1 MTLPSKR
8 TDPILRISL
17 TLSEYPILCDRI
29 RENMRDMLFKQG
41 VITPQD
47 FEEVVREQAIR
58 SQEREGL
65 ENPFGEEAA
74 TVWDTR
80 VHRVRE
86 HLTDFYF
93 ATNLPY
99 ELFEQIVLNVLARRQ
114 DGVEVSVS
122 FSSELSPKYMLFE
135 QARAILAMPEED
147 RKQHDATLEE
157 IKVVLI
163 RAMISDQLEYVTI
176 AKEWLTID
184 DLQQILR
191 HKIGYGKIGGKAA
204 GMLLAAAI
212 LRSVGG
218 EKIRNGLE
226 VPESYFLG
234 SDLMYT
240 FMTRNGL
247 MKWNRQ
253 KYKNEDQ
260 MREQYPAICEEYLA
274 GDFPHDILQR
284 LRTMMEKLQGK
295 PLIVRS
301 SSQLEDNFGT
311 SFAGKY
317 DSYFCPNQDS
327 PEENLRALTMAI
339 SSVYASTIN
348 PDALIYRRRK
358 GLQDYDERMAILIQV
373 VEGES
378 LGRYFLPH
386 AAGVAFSHNLYRW
399 SPRIKREDGFL
410 RLVWGLGTRAVDTV
424 GNDYPRLV
432 ALSHPSLRPEASP
445 QAIRRYSQQYVDV
458 IDLKKNEFRTLPIEK
473 VLTPRYKVIR
483 FLAQVYKD
491 GFLSPIRSALLDVS
505 TDQLVITFDEL
516 LRRTDFPERI
526 REMLHILKKH
536 YQAPVDMEFAIQV
549 ENANTIQP
557 QVHISILQCR
567 PQSQLQDSAVK
578 LPVDLEEEQ
587 IVFST
592 RRMVPRGH
600 VHDIRYVVFVPAEG
614 YFTLPTQDERLRL
627 GRAIGKLNKA
637 LGDNTF
643 ICIGPGRWGTT
654 NPDLGVKVG
663 FSDIFNARALIEL
676 TGGGTG
682 PAPEPSF
689 GTHFF
694 QDMMESN
701 TYPLAIYLED
711 SDVAFSR
718 AFFYDAPNCLS
729 DFLPEEF
736 LVRNGYLENSLR
748 VIDVGR
754 AAPGMHL
761 DLVMDDNQ
769 GKAVCFLAPDSPE
782 SEEETPD

>member
-1 MTLPSKR
+1 MTLPSRR
-8 TDPILRISL
+8 TDPILRITL
-17 TLSEYPILCDRI
+17 TLSEYPILSDKI
-29 RENMRDMLFKQG
+29 REDMRTYLYDQG
-41 VITPQD
+41 VITELD
-47 FEEVVREQAIR
+47 FEEVIREQAIR

-65 ENPFGEEAA
+65 SNPFGEEAA

-80 VHRVRE
+80 VRRVRA

-99 ELFEQIVLNVLARRQ
+99 ELFEQIILKVLAKRTEG
-114 DGVEVSVS
+114 DEVSVS
-122 FSSELSPKYMLFE
+122 FSPELSPKYMLFE
-135 QARAILAMPEED
+135 QARAILNMPPEEQ
-147 RKQHDATLEE
+147 KQHEATLEE
-157 IKVVLI
+157 IRVVLI

-176 AKEWLTID
+176 AKDWLTID
-184 DLQQILR
+184 DLQNILR
-191 HKIGYGKIGGKAA
+191 HKIGYGRIGGKAA

-218 EKIRNGLE
+218 DEINAGLD

-240 FMTRNGL
+240 YMTRNGL

-253 KYKNEDQ
+253 KYKTEDE
-260 MREQYPAICEEYLA
+260 MREQYPGICEEYLA
-274 GDFPHDILQR
+274 GDFPHDILKR
-284 LRTMMEKLQGK
+284 LREVMESLQGK

-317 DSYFCPNQDS
+317 DSFFCPNQGS
-327 PEENLRALTMAI
+327 PEENLRTLTDAI
-339 SSVYASTIN
+339 AGVYASTLN

-373 VEGES
+373 VEGEQF
-378 LGRYFLPH
+378 GRYFLPH

-424 GNDYPRLV
+424 ANDYPRLV

-445 QAIRRYSQQYVDV
+445 RAIQRYSQQYVDV
-458 IDLKKNEFRTLPIEK
+458 IDLKKNELRTLPIDN
-473 VLTPRYKVIR
+473 VLTGRYKPIR
-483 FLAQVYKD
+483 YIAQVFKD
-491 GFLSPIRSALLDVS
+491 GFLSPIRSNLLS
-505 TDQLVITFDEL
+505 SGEEMLVLTFDDL
-516 LRRTDFPERI
+516 LRRTDFPERM
-526 REMLHILKKH
+526 RKMLHLLKKH
-536 YQAPVDMEFAIQV
+536 YQAPVDMEFALHL
-549 ENANTIQP
+549 ENANTHDP
-557 QVHISILQCR
+557 SVRISILQCR
-567 PQSQLQDSAVK
+567 PQSQLQDSIVK
-578 LPVDLEEEQ
+578 LPPDLDPDS

-592 RRMVPRGH
+592 KRMVPRGH
-600 VHDIRYVVFVPAEG
+600 VKDIRYVVFVPAEG
-614 YFTLPTQDERLRL
+614 YFGLLSQDERLRL

-637 LGDNTF
+637 LSEETF

-663 FSDIFNARALIEL
+663 FSDIFNSRALVEL

-694 QDMMESN
+694 QDLMESN
-701 TYPLAIYLED
+701 TYPLAIFLED
-711 SDVAFSR
+711 SDVKFDR
-718 AFFYDAPNCLS
+718 EFFYDSPNCLAA
-729 DFLPEEF
+729 FLSEDYLKQNP
-736 LVRNGYLENSLR
+736 YLENCLR
-748 VIDVGR
+748 VIEVSR
-754 AAPGMHL
+754 ANPGMHL
-761 DLVMDDNQ
+761 ELIMDDDK
-769 GKAVCFLAPDSPE
+769 GTAVCFLEVDV
-782 SEEETPD
+782 EEEEDGE